1 MIICIG
7 DNELEKHDGAN
18 IPCNLFISEID
29 EDYEEEVAAALEDRE
44 DIPEGFE
51 AKWILTGD
59 NFMPRKG
66 LWDGC
71 IRYVSDTKE
80 ELHQL
85 VKEKILPTYK
95 IAFDAVTDMAEGRR
109 KSFYY
114 WDPKGPDVE

>member
-7 DNELEKHDGAN
+7 ENELGEHDGAN
-18 IPCNLFISEID
+18 IPCNIFISEIG
-29 EDYEEEVAAALEDRE
+29 EDDAEKVATALEDR
-44 DIPEGFE
+44 DDLPDGFE

-66 LWDGC
+66 LADSC
-71 IRYVSDTKE
+71 IRYVSDSKE

-109 KSFYY
+109 ESFYY
-114 WDPKGPDVE
+114 WDPEA